1 MSWNIYTK
9 YALYYE
15 SEENGGCAKWNED
28 IEEWTLRSLH
38 LSGNALRMKRETS
51 IDGLPRPETN
61 FAREMKKD
69 NNFRTNPRY
78 KYKNVIDLELENNFG
93 DGDEYI
99 DLKQGYKKRI
109 EDLLNFSVLS
119 SCSQD
124 KKSCASKLQT
134 SNINNPYFCYDKKAS
149 KGDDLA
155 VSKILFHE
163 NLFSNLSSNG

>member
-15 SEENGGCAKWNED
+15 SEENGGRAKWNED

-61 FAREMKKD
+61 FAKEMKKG
-69 NNFRTNPRY
+69 NHFHTNPRY
-78 KYKNVIDLELENNFG
+78 KYKNVIHLELENNFKEV
-93 DGDEYI
+93 DEYV

-124 KKSCASKLQT
+124 KKPGASKLQT
-134 SNINNPYFCYDKKAS
+134 SDINNPYFCYDKKTS
-149 KGDDLA
+149 KGDGLA
-155 VSKILFHE
+155 VSKMFFMKIF
-163 NLFSNLSSNG
+163 FSYLCSND